1 MLQAA
6 LAQSLE
12 SKCSDAFAST
22 WLCGDGPQSDWWVC
36 LSKEMTDS
44 CGYSELRAM
53 SCVVVHRR
61 THRRAFEKQQ
71 QIIYTDTLRITGK
84 AAGKGSELNFQKRFL
99 SHIAE
104 PGHQGSCSCWP
115 HCCLWKACWKKART
129 AKQGMFKSHKL
140 QISWQHLSIC
150 AFCFRYLERPPWI
163 LAGQNPLPFL
173 LLLSLPSLLP
183 YFFPPILSSLLPS
196 SYKALESSRHDV
208 GWWDTRWIW
217 QSPCPQESH
226 HLATEN
232 KHKLTCLP
240 RMCTF
245 CANRHTREIFQVQFQ
260 PTAIKQISQNYFC
273 FPSAHKCSHYTVAC

>member
-22 WLCGDGPQSDWWVC
+22 WLCCDGPQSDWWVC

-140 QISWQHLSIC
+140 QISWQHLTSC
-150 AFCFRYLERPPWI
+150 SPGCHTLLEHLCI
-163 LAGQNPLPFL
+163 LLPLPGTASLNSCWSKSPSFPPPFL
-173 LLLSLPSLLP
+173 PPFPPSLFLFSHP
-183 YFFPPILSSLLPS
+183 FFPPSFLL
-196 SYKALESSRHDV
+196 
-208 GWWDTRWIW
+208 
-217 QSPCPQESH
+217 
-226 HLATEN
+226 
-232 KHKLTCLP
+232 
-240 RMCTF
+240 
-245 CANRHTREIFQVQFQ
+245 
-260 PTAIKQISQNYFC
+260 
-273 FPSAHKCSHYTVAC
+273 